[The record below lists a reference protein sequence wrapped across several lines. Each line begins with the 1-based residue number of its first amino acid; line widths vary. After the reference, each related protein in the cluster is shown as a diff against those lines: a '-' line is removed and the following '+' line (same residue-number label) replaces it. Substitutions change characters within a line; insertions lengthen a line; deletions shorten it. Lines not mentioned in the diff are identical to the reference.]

1 MAEQTINPNSIL
13 QSVRKVMCGS
23 EFADEFDTDLIM
35 HINTVFNILTQLGV
49 GPKTGYAITDENNEW
64 SELLLSNTL
73 LNNVKSYVYLKVRL
87 MFDPP
92 ANQSLV
98 TSIEKYIQELEW
110 RINITAE
117 GNV

>member
-49 GPKTGYAITDENNEW
+49 GPKTGYAITGENNEW

-73 LNNVKSYVYLKVRL
+73 LNNVKSYVYLKVKL

-92 ANQSLV
+92 ANQSLI
-98 TSIEKYIQELEW
+98 TSMENYIHELEW
-110 RINITAE
+110 RINVTAE